1 MLLGMS
7 EENMRERTAFTAMA
21 LGADADNA
29 ASDMH
34 RGNGGEM
41 IPEVNRYL
49 NAQNYTLG
57 VKADMKTLSKF
68 VREELFYVFV
78 HDFKN
83 DDDDC
88 LALACEEFV
97 EYCLEPDN
105 KKSISNPHIQ
115 TATPV
120 EFKAYLRFLW
130 KEGLKTNLK
139 GRGNIR
145 KDLSHEK
152 SAVYASIAD
161 AFKSKYIVFVIL
173 SHEFAHLRCTLQE
186 LVISCLMGDSK
197 VPFPAYET
205 LVNCTELTRRYFLF
219 FNVFF
224 KAGRHNKELW
234 KIATT
239 EKQGKNE
246 IPYGSPIFEAHV
258 RTTIQENY
266 FKWILQVL
274 ANPKLIPDDK
284 LAEEFKTEYDY
295 EYGELPK
302 TLICDTPLITL
313 PKNCQVVFNNNK
325 NQFRIVTEHGY
336 ESNIEHE
343 IENHGDDDLQSVA
356 STIDLQDIQDVQS
369 IRVQEVIGE
378 YRLKHQDMLKYLRKK
393 VKYLRALERG
403 ANRGSETYE
412 KLLKEKWAEAKKKLR
427 QFRDDDDDD
436 SNDDINYSLPHDPN
450 DESGQE
456 PPKKKTKRRKEYG
469 ENKSRCSDQKVKF
482 FSDVCLQLQKEDEL
496 GLRQAWEGVYK
507 EIMNNYKALDGKES
521 ENKKNKVD
529 SQIPKYST
537 LLTNLKYCRVWR
549 QARNNASI
557 EEV

>member
-1 MLLGMS
+1 
-7 EENMRERTAFTAMA
+7 MRERTLQTE
-21 LGADADNA
+21 A
-29 ASDMH
+29 A
-34 RGNGGEM
+34 RGGGENPVSGVNGRNVEEM

-49 NAQNYTLG
+49 NAQNYILG
-57 VKADMKTLSKF
+57 VRADLKTLSKF

-83 DDDDC
+83 EEDDC

-105 KKSISNPHIQ
+105 KKSITNPHIQ
-115 TATPV
+115 NATSV

-130 KEGLKTNLK
+130 KEGLKPSLK

-161 AFKSKYIVFVIL
+161 AFKK
-173 SHEFAHLRCTLQE
+173 
-186 LVISCLMGDSK
+186 LVISCLMGEYK

-205 LVNCTELTRRYFLF
+205 FGNRTELTRRYFLF

-239 EKQGKNE
+239 ENHGKND

-284 LAEEFKTEYDY
+284 IAEGFKTEYDY
-295 EYGELPK
+295 GYGELPQ

-313 PKNCQVVFNNNK
+313 PKNCQIAFDK
-325 NQFRIVTEHGY
+325 NSKEFKIVTEHGHQGQY
-336 ESNIEHE
+336 KQGGKDGDSDSDSDNESVCPGSNDIANTNNNDE
-343 IENHGDDDLQSVA
+343 DDDFQSLA
-356 STIDLQDIQDVQS
+356 STTVNLQDIQDAQNV
-369 IRVQEVIGE
+369 RVQEVIGE
-378 YRLKHQDMLKYLRKK
+378 HRLKHQDMLKYLKKK
-393 VKYLRALERG
+393 VKFLRALEKGTSRG
-403 ANRGSETYE
+403 NEANE
-412 KLLKEKWAEAKKKLR
+412 KFLKEKWAEAKKKLR

-436 SNDDINYSLPHDPN
+436 YDEDTDAVPIHPN
-450 DESGQE
+450 DELAQE
-456 PPKKKTKRRKEYG
+456 PPRKKTKRRKEYG

-482 FSDVCLQLQKEDEL
+482 FSEVCMQLQQEDEL
-496 GLRQAWEGVYK
+496 GVRQSWEGVYK
-507 EIMNNYKALDGKES
+507 EIMNNFKALDGQEREGEKE
-521 ENKKNKVD
+521 KLD
-529 SQIPKYST
+529 LQIPKYST

-549 QARNNASI
+549 KARNNASI
-557 EEV
+557 EQV

>member
-1 MLLGMS
+1 MNLL
-7 EENMRERTAFTAMA
+7 T
-21 LGADADNA
+21 LDA
-29 ASDMH
+29 
-34 RGNGGEM
+34 
-41 IPEVNRYL
+41 
-49 NAQNYTLG
+49 
-57 VKADMKTLSKF
+57 
-68 VREELFYVFV
+68 
-78 HDFKN
+78 
-83 DDDDC
+83 
-88 LALACEEFV
+88 
-97 EYCLEPDN
+97 
-105 KKSISNPHIQ
+105 
-115 TATPV
+115 
-120 EFKAYLRFLW
+120 
-130 KEGLKTNLK
+130 
-139 GRGNIR
+139 
-145 KDLSHEK
+145 
-152 SAVYASIAD
+152 
-161 AFKSKYIVFVIL
+161 
-173 SHEFAHLRCTLQE
+173 LQE

-205 LVNCTELTRRYFLF
+205 LVKSSELTRRYFLF

-234 KIATT
+234 RIATT
-239 EKQGKNE
+239 EKQGKNN

-258 RTTIQENY
+258 WTTIQENY

-295 EYGELPK
+295 EYGALPK

-313 PKNCQVVFNNNK
+313 PKNCQIAFDENK
-325 NQFRIVTEHGY
+325 NQFKIVTENGY
-336 ESNIEHE
+336 ESNTDRA
-343 IENHGDDDLQSVA
+343 IENNGEDDLQSVA
-356 STIDLQDIQDVQS
+356 STIDLQDIQDAQNA
-369 IRVQEVIGE
+369 RVQEVIGE
-378 YRLKHQDMLKYLRKK
+378 HRLKHQDMLKYLRKK

-403 ANRGSETYE
+403 PNIGSETYE

-427 QFRDDDDDD
+427 QFRDDDEDDEEDD
-436 SNDDINYSLPHDPN
+436 SHGGIENQIPHDPN
-450 DESGQE
+450 DEPVYE

-482 FSDVCLQLQKEDEL
+482 FSDVCLHLQKEDEL

-521 ENKKNKVD
+521 AKERNKVD
-529 SQIPKYST
+529 PQIPKYST